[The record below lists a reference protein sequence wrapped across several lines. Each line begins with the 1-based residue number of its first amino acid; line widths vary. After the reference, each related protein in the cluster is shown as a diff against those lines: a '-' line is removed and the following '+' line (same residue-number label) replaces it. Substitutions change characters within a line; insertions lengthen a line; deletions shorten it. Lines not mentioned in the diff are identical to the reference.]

1 MLFNKLRFFALIIA
15 LPTICFKIRFMKS
28 PMPQSITIKHK
39 KDTFSCFLI
48 HKTTYRW
55 QFITLPT
62 SELHR
67 HPVTGSYPK
76 SRSIIITD
84 MLHHPAHLL
93 CILSGFYHFMPLLQC
108 LFCISSRPFQNCFGT
123 GISWR
128 THIVATHI
136 LTSYMLCDIQ
146 LSFIFGKTA

>member
-1 MLFNKLRFFALIIA
+1 M
-15 LPTICFKIRFMKS
+15 
-28 PMPQSITIKHK
+28 
-39 KDTFSCFLI
+39 
-48 HKTTYRW
+48 
-55 QFITLPT
+55 
-62 SELHR
+62 LHR
-67 HPVTGSYPK
+67 
-76 SRSIIITD
+76 
-84 MLHHPAHLL
+84 PAHLL

-146 LSFIFGKTA
+146 LSFIFGLSCQNNKNSNPAPMQFFQKYSYSSSLYAPYFRRICFKIFLSSPSAALYFF